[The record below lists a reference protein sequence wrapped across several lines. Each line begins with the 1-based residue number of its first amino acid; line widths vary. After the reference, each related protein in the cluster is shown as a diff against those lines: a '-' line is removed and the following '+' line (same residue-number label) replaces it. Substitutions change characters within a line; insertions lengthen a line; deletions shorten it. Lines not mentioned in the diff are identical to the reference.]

1 MFRGPSGVV
10 IFGDPTPVNLLE
22 AAADSTGEGIR
33 LRWRASA
40 DESGAHW
47 LIFRRE
53 AAGPDDPGDAAPEGY
68 DPVGGDQD
76 FRGAGPHEYLDRSV
90 EGGRWYVYLV
100 ARVAPSGAV
109 DYSAP
114 LLAHAPGGV
123 VRLELLPVVPS
134 PSSGRTTFTFLVP
147 APGGR
152 VRLAVFDVA
161 GRRVRVLCDGPAVA
175 GRHALG
181 WDGRDDGGRHLA
193 SGVYFARLSLGD
205 ETRNRR
211 LVIMR

>member
-1 MFRGPSGVV
+1 
-10 IFGDPTPVNLLE
+10 
-22 AAADSTGEGIR
+22 
-33 LRWRASA
+33 
-40 DESGAHW
+40 
-47 LIFRRE
+47 
-53 AAGPDDPGDAAPEGY
+53 
-68 DPVGGDQD
+68 
-76 FRGAGPHEYLDRSV
+76 
-90 EGGRWYVYLV
+90 
-100 ARVAPSGAV
+100 
-109 DYSAP
+109 
-114 LLAHAPGGV
+114 V

-161 GRRVRVLCDGPAVA
+161 GRRVRVLYDGPAVA